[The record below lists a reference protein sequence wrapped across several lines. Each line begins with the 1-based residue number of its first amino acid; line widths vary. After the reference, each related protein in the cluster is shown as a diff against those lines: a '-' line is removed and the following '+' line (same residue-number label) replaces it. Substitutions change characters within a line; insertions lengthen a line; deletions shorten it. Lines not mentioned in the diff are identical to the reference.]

1 MEIHKSKSEMT
12 TAYIRFST
20 DKQDETQQVQAIKE
34 WTEPKGISIDAVVKD
49 EGVSGGVS
57 YRDRN
62 LYKLVKKMAPG
73 DVLIVTEI
81 SRLGRSMSD
90 LNVLVNEE
98 LKPRG
103 VRLVV
108 IKMGL
113 DLDCANLKA
122 MDQMI
127 LFAFGF
133 AAEVEK
139 EMIVQRTQ
147 SALDARK
154 ELIKKDGGFISK
166 KGRYCTKFGPRSA
179 NAAPG
184 NRASCQS
191 KQAAAQAWREKSRL
205 YRFVK
210 RKVKAGWTDKEIVDE
225 ARAMFEDDPTFCKMK
240 GGPLDL
246 TTCWIWRKEIEPFI

>member
-1 MEIHKSKSEMT
+1 MT

>member
-1 MEIHKSKSEMT
+1 MVFG
-12 TAYIRFST
+12 YIRFST
-20 DKQDETQQVQAIKE
+20 SSQ
-34 WTEPKGISIDAVVKD
+34 DAVQQRFALSEYAKQHGLLIDEFEED
-49 EGVSGGVS
+49 EGISGGVS
-57 YRDRN
+57 YRDRK
-62 LYKLVKKMAPG
+62 LYKLIKRMQPG
-73 DVLIVTEI
+73 DTLIATEI

-90 LNVLVNEE
+90 LNMLVTQE
-98 LKPRG
+98 LKPRKL
-103 VRLVV
+103 RLIVV
-108 IKMGL
+108 KMGL
-113 DLDCANLKA
+113 DLDCSNLKA
-122 MDQMI
+122 VDEMI
-127 LFAFGF
+127 IFAFGF
-133 AAEVEK
+133 SAQCEK
-139 EMIVQRTQ
+139 EMIQQRTQ